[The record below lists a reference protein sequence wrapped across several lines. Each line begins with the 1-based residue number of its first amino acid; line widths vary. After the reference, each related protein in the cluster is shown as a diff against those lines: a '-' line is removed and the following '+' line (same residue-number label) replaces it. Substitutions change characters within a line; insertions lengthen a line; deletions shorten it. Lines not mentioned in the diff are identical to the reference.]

1 MSKNKYWQ
9 DRFIEEEERL
19 NKIAGDEFR
28 RQQLEYERAIARMN
42 KDIEVWYNR
51 IAKNNDVSLAEA
63 KKMLNDKELKEFKWT
78 LDEYIKYGKE
88 NGIDKNW
95 NKELEN
101 ASARVHIERLEAMKL
116 QVRGEIEKLYNGRES
131 GFESYLKNLYKDQY
145 NRTAF
150 QIAKGTGVGTNI
162 YSLNDKLVNTV
173 IKKPWAPDGKNFSDR
188 IWEDKDKLIN
198 TLHTEMTQ
206 AFIRGDSLEKLA
218 DKIAEK
224 MKASK
229 ANASRLV
236 YTESAA
242 YSSRARLKSYQDLGV
257 EKYEI
262 VATLDNRT
270 SDICQDMDGKVFDLK
285 DYEVGVTA
293 NPFHVRCRTTTA
305 PYFDDMEGER
315 SARNEKTGETE
326 YVPADITYKD
336 WKEKYLDNNS
346 ELTDKPKKTSKK
358 QKTLDDI
365 NSIEE
370 MEEFTKSQNWFYKN
384 DSFNSNE
391 LLSYEGMELEAAKSV
406 HKTYEKVFERYPQ
419 MKGRLAAFNTHKLK
433 DPKHFA
439 NCNIGTGQGGITFNK
454 IYYGNLEKFKKQV
467 AKLVERGYFPEGT
480 TWEGITMH
488 EIGHAVD
495 DFLSFNA
502 KVFGEPPNKKIASN
516 LVSSK
521 IRPKIFRKLKLQIGD
536 IAEKLSDYATTDAQE
551 TFAEAFSEFMTSPKP
566 RELANEYGK
575 TIDEM
580 FSKIEVEDSFKGL
593 SSGNKTVVL
602 EKDVRYRK
610 LGNIKNTGYNN
621 PVDLL
626 RKYEQ
631 KIVKNTYESA
641 MVITESGEIYVAK
654 GDASSISLHKMNIPY
669 KNSYFTHNH
678 PEGLHEWGLSNDDF
692 TFFTNYE
699 LRYMA
704 AIDEKYI
711 HELSRNLFEMKD
723 IDLNMDPRKLENVN
737 FENVAEVLQMQ
748 KAKEK
753 KLKYRRKRHVVKKPQ
768 AL

>member
-1 MSKNKYWQ
+1 MSKKYWQ

-78 LDEYIKYGKE
+78 LDEYIKYGEE
-88 NGIDKNW
+88 NGIKKDW
-95 NKELEN
+95 SRQLEN

-116 QVRGEIEKLYNGRES
+116 QVRGEIEKLYNGCES

-198 TLHTEMTQ
+198 SLHTEMTQ

-224 MKASK
+224 MKVSK

-242 YSSRARLKSYQDLGV
+242 YSSMARLKSYQDLGI

-315 SARNEKTGETE
+315 ASRNETTGETE
-326 YVPADITYKD
+326 YVPANITYKD
-336 WKEKYLDNNS
+336 WKEKYISKNPFEKTEKSDIIKEIRKNS
-346 ELTDKPKKTSKK
+346 TILKNLELNKVEYKKVGK
-358 QKTLDDI
+358 L
-365 NSIEE
+365 NR
-370 MEEFTKSQNWFYKN
+370 
-384 DSFNSNE
+384 
-391 LLSYEGMELEAAKSV
+391 ELEDYEIIMRLAGGDETNGSCSSV
-406 HKTYEKVFERYPQ
+406 ALAYIGNRNGMDVLDFRGGNSQMFFSNRKNILDIAQ
-419 MKGRLAAFNTHKLK
+419 MKGVKSLIVENSNDFRAIKELLDFITEEEKEYYLGVGTHAAIVKRELNRYYYLELQDAFNNGYQILTDGVLKNRFGCQKSHTVYGIKLK
-433 DPKHFA
+433 PK
-439 NCNIGTGQGGITFNK
+439 NVIIEIDSLKDNK
-454 IYYGNLEKFKKQV
+454 EFEEILGYINTNEIDQV
-467 AKLVERGYFPEGT
+467 KGYDGYAK
-480 TWEGITMH
+480 
-488 EIGHAVD
+488 
-495 DFLSFNA
+495 
-502 KVFGEPPNKKIASN
+502 
-516 LVSSK
+516 
-521 IRPKIFRKLKLQIGD
+521 
-536 IAEKLSDYATTDAQE
+536 
-551 TFAEAFSEFMTSPKP
+551 
-566 RELANEYGK
+566 
-575 TIDEM
+575 
-580 FSKIEVEDSFKGL
+580 
-593 SSGNKTVVL
+593 
-602 EKDVRYRK
+602 
-610 LGNIKNTGYNN
+610 
-621 PVDLL
+621 
-626 RKYEQ
+626 
-631 KIVKNTYESA
+631 
-641 MVITESGEIYVAK
+641 
-654 GDASSISLHKMNIPY
+654 
-669 KNSYFTHNH
+669 
-678 PEGLHEWGLSNDDF
+678 
-692 TFFTNYE
+692 
-699 LRYMA
+699 
-704 AIDEKYI
+704 
-711 HELSRNLFEMKD
+711 
-723 IDLNMDPRKLENVN
+723 
-737 FENVAEVLQMQ
+737 
-748 KAKEK
+748 
-753 KLKYRRKRHVVKKPQ
+753 
-768 AL
+768 

>member
-1 MSKNKYWQ
+1 MSKKYWQ

-28 RQQLEYERAIARMN
+28 RQQLEYERAISRLN

-78 LDEYIKYGKE
+78 LDEYIKHGEE
-88 NGIDKNW
+88 NGIKKDW
-95 NKELEN
+95 SRQLEN

-116 QVRGEIEKLYNGRES
+116 QVRSEIEKLYNGRES

-224 MKASK
+224 MKVSK

-242 YSSRARLKSYQDLGV
+242 YSSIARLKSYQDLGV

-315 SARNEKTGETE
+315 AARNEVTGETE

-336 WKEKYLDNNS
+336 WKEKYISKNPVEKTEKSGIIKEIRENSTILKNLELNKVEFKKVEKLSRELEDYEIVMRLAGGDETNGSCSSVTLAYVGNRNGMDVLD
-346 ELTDKPKKTSKK
+346 
-358 QKTLDDI
+358 
-365 NSIEE
+365 
-370 MEEFTKSQNWFYKN
+370 FRGGKSQMFFSDRKN
-384 DSFNSNE
+384 I
-391 LLSYEGMELEAAKSV
+391 LEIA
-406 HKTYEKVFERYPQ
+406 Q
-419 MKGRLAAFNTHKLK
+419 MKGVKSLIVENSNDFRAIKELLDFITEDEKEYYLGIGRHAAIVKRELDRYYYLELQDKIDNGYQILTDIVLKNRFGCQKSHTVYGIKLK
-433 DPKHFA
+433 PK
-439 NCNIGTGQGGITFNK
+439 N
-454 IYYGNLEKFKKQV
+454 V
-467 AKLVERGYFPEGT
+467 
-480 TWEGITMH
+480 
-488 EIGHAVD
+488 
-495 DFLSFNA
+495 
-502 KVFGEPPNKKIASN
+502 
-516 LVSSK
+516 
-521 IRPKIFRKLKLQIGD
+521 IF
-536 IAEKLSDYATTDAQE
+536 
-551 TFAEAFSEFMTSPKP
+551 
-566 RELANEYGK
+566 
-575 TIDEM
+575 
-580 FSKIEVEDSFKGL
+580 
-593 SSGNKTVVL
+593 
-602 EKDVRYRK
+602 
-610 LGNIKNTGYNN
+610 
-621 PVDLL
+621 
-626 RKYEQ
+626 
-631 KIVKNTYESA
+631 
-641 MVITESGEIYVAK
+641 
-654 GDASSISLHKMNIPY
+654 
-669 KNSYFTHNH
+669 
-678 PEGLHEWGLSNDDF
+678 
-692 TFFTNYE
+692 
-699 LRYMA
+699 
-704 AIDEKYI
+704 
-711 HELSRNLFEMKD
+711 D
-723 IDLNMDPRKLENVN
+723 IDSLKDNKE
-737 FENVAEVLQMQ
+737 FEEILGYINTNEIDQ
-748 KAKEK
+748 
-753 KLKYRRKRHVVKKPQ
+753 LKGYDGYVK
-768 AL
+768 

>member
-1 MSKNKYWQ
+1 MSKKYWQ

-28 RQQLEYERAIARMN
+28 RQQLEYERAISRLN

-78 LDEYIKYGKE
+78 LDEYIKHGEE
-88 NGIDKNW
+88 NGIKKDW

-162 YSLNDKLVNTV
+162 YSLNDKLVNTI

-206 AFIRGDSLEKLA
+206 AFIRGDSLEKLT

-224 MKASK
+224 MKVSK

-315 SARNEKTGETE
+315 ASRNETTGETE
-326 YVPADITYKD
+326 YVPANITYKD
-336 WKEKYLDNNS
+336 WKEKYIGNSSEKVLQNDMKMSTMEPGIIDKILETVKTENSDARKRIAEDLLKANGLNMPVNVEKMPRRGFCGFKIENDTVEILSYNLQLDDDRDIRYQIKTMLHEMYHAKMNGLKTDLRSLGKYEFLLIEETFTESTAHYLIKELGISDNLMPAYSGYLTETLPKLKMLKEFKDCKTIEDFGEIMFDYRLGNKKTAEWSKMYNTLSSLHFDKLEYAKKYFDYIENN
-346 ELTDKPKKTSKK
+346 LDVITDKIIENTPVWENEKEEIKKVAYEWLKNEKIPNQK
-358 QKTLDDI
+358 QKRI
-365 NSIEE
+365 YIENIL
-370 MEEFTKSQNWFYKN
+370 MASMR
-384 DSFNSNE
+384 
-391 LLSYEGMELEAAKSV
+391 L
-406 HKTYEKVFERYPQ
+406 
-419 MKGRLAAFNTHKLK
+419 KG
-433 DPKHFA
+433 
-439 NCNIGTGQGGITFNK
+439 
-454 IYYGNLEKFKKQV
+454 
-467 AKLVERGYFPEGT
+467 VE
-480 TWEGITMH
+480 
-488 EIGHAVD
+488 
-495 DFLSFNA
+495 
-502 KVFGEPPNKKIASN
+502 
-516 LVSSK
+516 
-521 IRPKIFRKLKLQIGD
+521 
-536 IAEKLSDYATTDAQE
+536 
-551 TFAEAFSEFMTSPKP
+551 
-566 RELANEYGK
+566 
-575 TIDEM
+575 
-580 FSKIEVEDSFKGL
+580 
-593 SSGNKTVVL
+593 
-602 EKDVRYRK
+602 
-610 LGNIKNTGYNN
+610 
-621 PVDLL
+621 
-626 RKYEQ
+626 
-631 KIVKNTYESA
+631 
-641 MVITESGEIYVAK
+641 
-654 GDASSISLHKMNIPY
+654 
-669 KNSYFTHNH
+669 
-678 PEGLHEWGLSNDDF
+678 
-692 TFFTNYE
+692 
-699 LRYMA
+699 
-704 AIDEKYI
+704 
-711 HELSRNLFEMKD
+711 
-723 IDLNMDPRKLENVN
+723 
-737 FENVAEVLQMQ
+737 
-748 KAKEK
+748 
-753 KLKYRRKRHVVKKPQ
+753 
-768 AL
+768 

>member
-206 AFIRGDSLEKLA
+206 AFIRGDSLGKLA

-224 MKASK
+224 MKVSK

-242 YSSRARLKSYQDLGV
+242 YSSKARFKSFQDLGV

-315 SARNEKTGETE
+315 AARNETTGETE
-326 YVPADITYKD
+326 YVPANMKYSE
-336 WKEKYLDNNS
+336 WKEKYLSNKSEKVLQNDTKMSTMESGIVDKILEAVKIGNSDARKEIAEELLKANGLNNVPVNVKKINQRGSCEFEIDRDRNTMKLKTFNLQVDDDRDIRYQMKTMLHEMYHAKMDGLKTDVEKLGKTNFLLIEETFTESTAHYLIKELGISDNLMPSYPGYLTETLPKLKMLKEFKNCKTIEDFGEIMFDYRIGNKKTAEWTEMYNTLDGLYFNKS
-346 ELTDKPKKTSKK
+346 EYAKRYFEYIENNLSTITDKIIENTPVWENRKEEIKKT
-358 QKTLDDI
+358 
-365 NSIEE
+365 
-370 MEEFTKSQNWFYKN
+370 
-384 DSFNSNE
+384 
-391 LLSYEGMELEAAKSV
+391 V
-406 HKTYEKVFERYPQ
+406 
-419 MKGRLAAFNTHKLK
+419 
-433 DPKHFA
+433 
-439 NCNIGTGQGGITFNK
+439 
-454 IYYGNLEKFKKQV
+454 
-467 AKLVERGYFPEGT
+467 RG
-480 TWEGITMH
+480 W
-488 EIGHAVD
+488 
-495 DFLSFNA
+495 
-502 KVFGEPPNKKIASN
+502 
-516 LVSSK
+516 
-521 IRPKIFRKLKLQIGD
+521 
-536 IAEKLSDYATTDAQE
+536 
-551 TFAEAFSEFMTSPKP
+551 
-566 RELANEYGK
+566 
-575 TIDEM
+575 
-580 FSKIEVEDSFKGL
+580 
-593 SSGNKTVVL
+593 
-602 EKDVRYRK
+602 
-610 LGNIKNTGYNN
+610 IKNGKI
-621 PVDLL
+621 PSQ
-626 RKYEQ
+626 EQ
-631 KIVKNTYESA
+631 
-641 MVITESGEIYVAK
+641 
-654 GDASSISLHKMNIPY
+654 
-669 KNSYFTHNH
+669 
-678 PEGLHEWGLSNDDF
+678 
-692 TFFTNYE
+692 
-699 LRYMA
+699 
-704 AIDEKYI
+704 
-711 HELSRNLFEMKD
+711 
-723 IDLNMDPRKLENVN
+723 
-737 FENVAEVLQMQ
+737 
-748 KAKEK
+748 EK
-753 KLKYRRKRHVVKKPQ
+753 KYVENILIAAMRLKGVE
-768 AL
+768 

>member
-1 MSKNKYWQ
+1 MSKKYWQ

-28 RQQLEYERAIARMN
+28 RQQLEYERAISRLN

-78 LDEYIKYGKE
+78 LDEYIKHGEE
-88 NGIDKNW
+88 NGIKKDW
-95 NKELEN
+95 SRQLEN

-224 MKASK
+224 MKVSK

-305 PYFDDMEGER
+305 PYFDDAEGER
-315 SARNEKTGETE
+315 AARNETTGETE

-346 ELTDKPKKTSKK
+346 EKVLQNDMKMSTMEPGIIDKILETVKTENSDARKRIAEDLLKANGLNMPVNIEKMPRRGFCGFKIENDTVEILSYNLQLDDDRDIRYQIKTMLHEMYHAKMNGLKTDFRSLGKYEFLLIEETFTESTAHYLIKELGISDNLMPAYSGYLTETLPKLKMLKEFKDCKTIEDFGEIMFDYRLGNKKTAEWSKIYNTLSSLHFDKLEYAKKYFDYIENNLDVITDKIIENTPVWENEKEEIKKAAYEWLKNEKIPNQK
-358 QKTLDDI
+358 QKRI
-365 NSIEE
+365 YIENIL
-370 MEEFTKSQNWFYKN
+370 MASMR
-384 DSFNSNE
+384 
-391 LLSYEGMELEAAKSV
+391 L
-406 HKTYEKVFERYPQ
+406 
-419 MKGRLAAFNTHKLK
+419 KG
-433 DPKHFA
+433 
-439 NCNIGTGQGGITFNK
+439 
-454 IYYGNLEKFKKQV
+454 
-467 AKLVERGYFPEGT
+467 VE
-480 TWEGITMH
+480 
-488 EIGHAVD
+488 
-495 DFLSFNA
+495 
-502 KVFGEPPNKKIASN
+502 
-516 LVSSK
+516 
-521 IRPKIFRKLKLQIGD
+521 
-536 IAEKLSDYATTDAQE
+536 
-551 TFAEAFSEFMTSPKP
+551 
-566 RELANEYGK
+566 
-575 TIDEM
+575 
-580 FSKIEVEDSFKGL
+580 
-593 SSGNKTVVL
+593 
-602 EKDVRYRK
+602 
-610 LGNIKNTGYNN
+610 
-621 PVDLL
+621 
-626 RKYEQ
+626 
-631 KIVKNTYESA
+631 
-641 MVITESGEIYVAK
+641 
-654 GDASSISLHKMNIPY
+654 
-669 KNSYFTHNH
+669 
-678 PEGLHEWGLSNDDF
+678 
-692 TFFTNYE
+692 
-699 LRYMA
+699 
-704 AIDEKYI
+704 
-711 HELSRNLFEMKD
+711 
-723 IDLNMDPRKLENVN
+723 
-737 FENVAEVLQMQ
+737 
-748 KAKEK
+748 
-753 KLKYRRKRHVVKKPQ
+753 
-768 AL
+768 

>member
-1 MSKNKYWQ
+1 MSKKYWQ

-28 RQQLEYERAIARMN
+28 RQQLEYERAIVRIN

-63 KKMLNDKELKEFKWT
+63 KKMLNGKELKEFKWT

-224 MKASK
+224 MKVSK

-242 YSSRARLKSYQDLGV
+242 YSSIARFKSYQDLGV

-293 NPFHVRCRTTTA
+293 NPFHVRCRTTTV

-315 SARNEKTGETE
+315 AARNETTGETE
-326 YVPADITYKD
+326 YVPADTTYKD
-336 WKEKYLDNNS
+336 WKEKYISKNSVEKTEKSGIIKEIRANSTILKNLELNKVEFKKVGKLNRELEDYEIVMRLAGGDETNGSCSSVALAYVGNRNGMDVLDFRGGKSQMFFSDRKNILEIAQMKGVKSLIVENSNDFRAIKELLDFITEDEKEYYLGIGRHAAIVKRELNRYYYLELQDKFNNGYQI
-346 ELTDKPKKTSKK
+346 LTDRVLKNRFGCQKSHTVYGMKLKPKNMIF
-358 QKTLDDI
+358 DI
-365 NSIEE
+365 NS
-370 MEEFTKSQNWFYKN
+370 
-384 DSFNSNE
+384 
-391 LLSYEGMELEAAKSV
+391 
-406 HKTYEKVFERYPQ
+406 
-419 MKGRLAAFNTHKLK
+419 LK
-433 DPKHFA
+433 D
-439 NCNIGTGQGGITFNK
+439 NK
-454 IYYGNLEKFKKQV
+454 EFEEIL
-467 AKLVERGYFPEGT
+467 GYINT
-480 TWEGITMH
+480 N
-488 EIGHAVD
+488 EI
-495 DFLSFNA
+495 
-502 KVFGEPPNKKIASN
+502 EQ
-516 LVSSK
+516 
-521 IRPKIFRKLKLQIGD
+521 LKGYDGD
-536 IAEKLSDYATTDAQE
+536 
-551 TFAEAFSEFMTSPKP
+551 
-566 RELANEYGK
+566 
-575 TIDEM
+575 
-580 FSKIEVEDSFKGL
+580 
-593 SSGNKTVVL
+593 
-602 EKDVRYRK
+602 
-610 LGNIKNTGYNN
+610 
-621 PVDLL
+621 
-626 RKYEQ
+626 
-631 KIVKNTYESA
+631 VK
-641 MVITESGEIYVAK
+641 
-654 GDASSISLHKMNIPY
+654 
-669 KNSYFTHNH
+669 
-678 PEGLHEWGLSNDDF
+678 
-692 TFFTNYE
+692 
-699 LRYMA
+699 
-704 AIDEKYI
+704 
-711 HELSRNLFEMKD
+711 
-723 IDLNMDPRKLENVN
+723 
-737 FENVAEVLQMQ
+737 
-748 KAKEK
+748 
-753 KLKYRRKRHVVKKPQ
+753 
-768 AL
+768 

>member
-1 MSKNKYWQ
+1 MSKKYWQ

-28 RQQLEYERAIARMN
+28 RQQLEYERAISRLN

-78 LDEYIKYGKE
+78 LDEYIKHGKE

-224 MKASK
+224 MKVSK

-305 PYFDDMEGER
+305 PYFDDMDGER
-315 SARNEKTGETE
+315 AARNETTGETE

-336 WKEKYLDNNS
+336 WKEKYISKNPFEKTEKSDIIKEIRENS
-346 ELTDKPKKTSKK
+346 TILKNLELNKVEYKKVGK
-358 QKTLDDI
+358 L
-365 NSIEE
+365 NR
-370 MEEFTKSQNWFYKN
+370 
-384 DSFNSNE
+384 
-391 LLSYEGMELEAAKSV
+391 ELEDYEIIMRLAGGDETNGSCSSV
-406 HKTYEKVFERYPQ
+406 ALAYAGNRNGIDVLDFRGGNSQMFFSNRKNILDIAQ
-419 MKGRLAAFNTHKLK
+419 MKGVKSLIVENSNDFRAIKELLDFITEEEKEYYLGVGTHAAIVKRELNKYYYLELQDAFNNGYQILTDGVLKNRFGCQKSHTVYGIKLK
-433 DPKHFA
+433 PK
-439 NCNIGTGQGGITFNK
+439 N
-454 IYYGNLEKFKKQV
+454 V
-467 AKLVERGYFPEGT
+467 
-480 TWEGITMH
+480 
-488 EIGHAVD
+488 
-495 DFLSFNA
+495 
-502 KVFGEPPNKKIASN
+502 
-516 LVSSK
+516 
-521 IRPKIFRKLKLQIGD
+521 IF
-536 IAEKLSDYATTDAQE
+536 
-551 TFAEAFSEFMTSPKP
+551 
-566 RELANEYGK
+566 
-575 TIDEM
+575 
-580 FSKIEVEDSFKGL
+580 
-593 SSGNKTVVL
+593 
-602 EKDVRYRK
+602 
-610 LGNIKNTGYNN
+610 
-621 PVDLL
+621 
-626 RKYEQ
+626 
-631 KIVKNTYESA
+631 
-641 MVITESGEIYVAK
+641 
-654 GDASSISLHKMNIPY
+654 
-669 KNSYFTHNH
+669 
-678 PEGLHEWGLSNDDF
+678 
-692 TFFTNYE
+692 
-699 LRYMA
+699 
-704 AIDEKYI
+704 
-711 HELSRNLFEMKD
+711 D
-723 IDLNMDPRKLENVN
+723 IDSLKDNKE
-737 FENVAEVLQMQ
+737 FEEILGYINTNEIDQ
-748 KAKEK
+748 
-753 KLKYRRKRHVVKKPQ
+753 LKGYDGYVK
-768 AL
+768 

>member
-1 MSKNKYWQ
+1 MSKKYWQ

-28 RQQLEYERAIARMN
+28 RQQLEYERAIVRIN

-78 LDEYIKYGKE
+78 LDEYIKYGEE
-88 NGIDKNW
+88 NGIKKDW
-95 NKELEN
+95 SRQLEN

-224 MKASK
+224 MKVSK

-315 SARNEKTGETE
+315 AARNEVTGETE

-336 WKEKYLDNNS
+336 WKEKYISKNPVEKTEKSGIIKEIRENSTILKNLELNKVEFKKVEKLSRELEDYEIVMRLAGGDETNGSCSSVALAYVGNRNGMDVLD
-346 ELTDKPKKTSKK
+346 
-358 QKTLDDI
+358 
-365 NSIEE
+365 
-370 MEEFTKSQNWFYKN
+370 FRGGKSQMFFSDRKN
-384 DSFNSNE
+384 I
-391 LLSYEGMELEAAKSV
+391 LEIA
-406 HKTYEKVFERYPQ
+406 Q
-419 MKGRLAAFNTHKLK
+419 MKGVKSLIVENSNDFRAIKELLDFITEDEKEYYLGIGRHAAIVKRELDRYYYLELQDKIDNGYQILTDIVLKNRFGCQKSHTVYGIKLK
-433 DPKHFA
+433 PK
-439 NCNIGTGQGGITFNK
+439 N
-454 IYYGNLEKFKKQV
+454 V
-467 AKLVERGYFPEGT
+467 
-480 TWEGITMH
+480 
-488 EIGHAVD
+488 
-495 DFLSFNA
+495 
-502 KVFGEPPNKKIASN
+502 
-516 LVSSK
+516 
-521 IRPKIFRKLKLQIGD
+521 IF
-536 IAEKLSDYATTDAQE
+536 
-551 TFAEAFSEFMTSPKP
+551 
-566 RELANEYGK
+566 
-575 TIDEM
+575 
-580 FSKIEVEDSFKGL
+580 
-593 SSGNKTVVL
+593 
-602 EKDVRYRK
+602 
-610 LGNIKNTGYNN
+610 
-621 PVDLL
+621 
-626 RKYEQ
+626 
-631 KIVKNTYESA
+631 
-641 MVITESGEIYVAK
+641 
-654 GDASSISLHKMNIPY
+654 
-669 KNSYFTHNH
+669 
-678 PEGLHEWGLSNDDF
+678 
-692 TFFTNYE
+692 
-699 LRYMA
+699 
-704 AIDEKYI
+704 
-711 HELSRNLFEMKD
+711 D
-723 IDLNMDPRKLENVN
+723 IDSLKDNKE
-737 FENVAEVLQMQ
+737 FEEILGYINTNEIDQ
-748 KAKEK
+748 
-753 KLKYRRKRHVVKKPQ
+753 LKGYDGYVK
-768 AL
+768 